1 VTTVDLTCARCGTAI
16 RRERSLEARRIRMGK
31 SGPYCSRSC
40 MSRLDDPRDHPEPDP
55 VPGARWIHLTRGKF
69 ALVDEDLFEELDQ
82 RPWHWQADGRSSGHA
97 VSGSHGT
104 RVLLHQVVL
113 GVTGKTHVDHQ
124 DNNGLDC
131 RRKNLRVATKVQ
143 NGANREKFIGRPGRV
158 FTSKYKGVVN
168 RSKHLSPG
176 AAPWLSRIRVEWRL
190 IFIGRYETEVEAA
203 VAYDAAA
210 IHYFGEFAKTNFPW
224 RETA

>member
-1 VTTVDLTCARCGTAI
+1 
-16 RRERSLEARRIRMGK
+16 
-31 SGPYCSRSC
+31 
-40 MSRLDDPRDHPEPDP
+40 
-55 VPGARWIHLTRGKF
+55 
-69 ALVDEDLFEELDQ
+69 VDEDLFEELNL
-82 RPWHWQADGRSSGHA
+82 RSWHWCAGGTSEGHA
-97 VSGSHGT
+97 RTGNRGQF
-104 RVLLHQVVL
+104 LHHAVL
-113 GVTGKTHVDHQ
+113 GTDSATTCIDHRN
-124 DNNGLDC
+124 NNGLDC
-131 RRKNLRVATKVQ
+131 RRENLRVSTRMQ
-143 NGANREKFIGRPGRV
+143 NGANREKFVGRPGRI

-190 IFIGRYETEVEAA
+190 IFIGRYETEVEAV